1 MKKAQAR
8 AQLARLASS
17 RGLSVKFTLGN
28 KVERVTVLNSSHKPV
43 ATGQLKLTATG
54 DYSANDLISIKAS
67 LAQVKAAGTKP
78 NKRVSEILSGKNASR
93 RTVRK
98 GNKLNCA
105 EDVDYEGDD
114 ANFVDDAEGVVQD
127 QDGNE
132 IVVEGMLIVQD
143 PDTAEISLFIPDDTD
158 DTVPESVEV
167 IGKVVPTA
175 EEAVLDSSRRK
186 MNSSNRRKMNC
197 SKSFTKMT
205 IPELEALSDDWGYEP
220 GELTELAEDGEQTL
234 GAKFLGL
241 AGPDDEYFVFKTEDG
256 SVKAYEMGAGA
267 WGDVMDLDSS
277 RRKMNCSDDVE
288 DPAGDSVVAVV
299 DENGESVVV
308 NDILVVQ
315 DDKSSEINVFVPE
328 DGAELPD
335 GVTVIG
341 EVRPSDD
348 TSALDSSRRILKRGT
363 RLNAAKAKPAR
374 KKVKTNCSTSEKL
387 SAADQEKILG
397 LFSKAGVK
405 VTSSFDGTDTHD
417 GVAYNLFCVETEN
430 RSVPVRGSFQSDLHE
445 LESQDI
451 GYDVEVGPNG
461 FYSRTYQFYY
471 YEDEPTSENRCWHA
485 RPRV

>member
-1 MKKAQAR
+1 M
-8 AQLARLASS
+8 
-17 RGLSVKFTLGN
+17 
-28 KVERVTVLNSSHKPV
+28 
-43 ATGQLKLTATG
+43 
-54 DYSANDLISIKAS
+54 
-67 LAQVKAAGTKP
+67 
-78 NKRVSEILSGKNASR
+78 
-93 RTVRK
+93 RK

-132 IVVEGMLIVQD
+132 IVVGDMLIVQD

-167 IGKVVPTA
+167 IGEVVEPA
-175 EEAVLDSSRRK
+175 ADSLE
-186 MNSSNRRKMNC
+186 SS
-197 SKSFTKMT
+197 
-205 IPELEALSDDWGYEP
+205 
-220 GELTELAEDGEQTL
+220 
-234 GAKFLGL
+234 
-241 AGPDDEYFVFKTEDG
+241 
-256 SVKAYEMGAGA
+256 
-267 WGDVMDLDSS
+267 
-277 RRKMNCSDDVE
+277 KMNCSDGVE

-374 KKVKTNCSTSEKL
+374 KKVKTNCSTSETL

-405 VTSSFDGTDTHD
+405 VTSSFDDTDTHD

-430 RSVPVRGSFQSDLHE
+430 RSVPVRGSLQSDLHE

>member
-1 MKKAQAR
+1 MASKKQAVEKF
-8 AQLARLASS
+8 LEGKVASALNIAKGFKIGVTDKEREVMS
-17 RGLSVKFTLGN
+17 LGYECA
-28 KVERVTVLNSSHKPV
+28 KRPE
-43 ATGQLKLTATG
+43 
-54 DYSANDLISIKAS
+54 DYKQMGYDTEK
-67 LAQVKAAGTKP
+67 
-78 NKRVSEILSGKNASR
+78 
-93 RTVRK
+93 
-98 GNKLNCA
+98 CF
-105 EDVDYEGDD
+105 DD
-114 ANFVDDAEGVVQD
+114 AVQVLKQVLD
-127 QDGNE
+127 IQE
-132 IVVEGMLIVQD
+132 
-143 PDTAEISLFIPDDTD
+143 
-158 DTVPESVEV
+158 ESVEEIKEEENMEKQTEV
-167 IGKVVPTA
+167 MA
-175 EEAVLDSSRRK
+175 EVTSNQEDAEVEVTGSFGYGIDLDSS
-186 MNSSNRRKMNC
+186 RRKMNC

-277 RRKMNCSDDVE
+277 RRKMNCS
-288 DPAGDSVVAVV
+288 
-299 DENGESVVV
+299 
-308 NDILVVQ
+308 
-315 DDKSSEINVFVPE
+315 
-328 DGAELPD
+328 
-335 GVTVIG
+335 
-341 EVRPSDD
+341 
-348 TSALDSSRRILKRGT
+348 
-363 RLNAAKAKPAR
+363 
-374 KKVKTNCSTSEKL
+374 TSEKL

-405 VTSSFDGTDTHD
+405 VTSSFDDTDTHD

-430 RSVPVRGSFQSDLHE
+430 RSVPVRGSLQSDLHE

>member
-28 KVERVTVLNSSHKPV
+28 KVERVTVLNSSKKPV

-54 DYSANDLISIKAS
+54 DYSANDFISIKAS

-78 NKRVSEILSGKNASR
+78 VKKTLNSGTSGSVPKPFSNADSVTEAYSVTADEAALAIEAYANKDTEKGYQAYAKLQKAMEGDANSVDILADLAACFKWDDKLNKRVSEILSGKNASR

-132 IVVEGMLIVQD
+132 IVVEDMLIVQD

-167 IGKVVPTA
+167 IGEVVEPA
-175 EEAVLDSSRRK
+175 ADSLE
-186 MNSSNRRKMNC
+186 SS
-197 SKSFTKMT
+197 
-205 IPELEALSDDWGYEP
+205 
-220 GELTELAEDGEQTL
+220 
-234 GAKFLGL
+234 
-241 AGPDDEYFVFKTEDG
+241 
-256 SVKAYEMGAGA
+256 
-267 WGDVMDLDSS
+267 
-277 RRKMNCSDDVE
+277 KMNCSDDVE

-299 DENGESVVV
+299 DANGESVVV

-374 KKVKTNCSTSEKL
+374 KKVKTNCSTSETL

-405 VTSSFDGTDTHD
+405 VTSSFEDTDTHD

-430 RSVPVRGSFQSDLHE
+430 RSVPVRGPLQSDLHE

-461 FYSRTYQFYY
+461 RYSRTYQFYY

>member
-28 KVERVTVLNSSHKPV
+28 KVERVTVLNSSKKPV

-54 DYSANDLISIKAS
+54 DYSANDFISIKAS

-78 NKRVSEILSGKNASR
+78 AKKTLNSGTSGSVPKPFSNRKKMNCSR
-93 RTVRK
+93 
-98 GNKLNCA
+98 NIEEDFPDYEA
-105 EDVDYEGDD
+105 DVDGAAFSEKFIELMESYGFEDAYEEPSVQNGSGTDFITGTLKGKDYSFKKDYYDEVALIMDLGPEEAAQWVFEEFLKKIGLNSSSRKSSRKKMNSSKGDEFEGDD
-114 ANFVDDAEGVVQD
+114 AAFVDDAEGVVQD

-132 IVVEGMLIVQD
+132 IVVEDMLIVQD

-158 DTVPESVEV
+158 DTVPESVE
-167 IGKVVPTA
+167 
-175 EEAVLDSSRRK
+175 
-186 MNSSNRRKMNC
+186 
-197 SKSFTKMT
+197 
-205 IPELEALSDDWGYEP
+205 
-220 GELTELAEDGEQTL
+220 
-234 GAKFLGL
+234 
-241 AGPDDEYFVFKTEDG
+241 
-256 SVKAYEMGAGA
+256 
-267 WGDVMDLDSS
+267 
-277 RRKMNCSDDVE
+277 
-288 DPAGDSVVAVV
+288 
-299 DENGESVVV
+299 
-308 NDILVVQ
+308 
-315 DDKSSEINVFVPE
+315 
-328 DGAELPD
+328 
-335 GVTVIG
+335 VIG

-374 KKVKTNCSTSEKL
+374 KKVKTNCSTSPKL

-405 VTSSFDGTDTHD
+405 VTSSFDDTDTHD

-430 RSVPVRGSFQSDLHE
+430 RSVPVRGSLQSDLRE

-451 GYDVEVGPNG
+451 GYDIEVGPNG

>member
-28 KVERVTVLNSSHKPV
+28 KVERVTVLNSSKKPV

-54 DYSANDLISIKAS
+54 DYSANDFISIKAS

-78 NKRVSEILSGKNASR
+78 AKKTLNSGTSGSVPKPFSNRKKMNCSR
-93 RTVRK
+93 
-98 GNKLNCA
+98 NIEEDFPDY

-132 IVVEGMLIVQD
+132 IVVEDMLIVQD

-158 DTVPESVEV
+158 DTVPESVE
-167 IGKVVPTA
+167 
-175 EEAVLDSSRRK
+175 
-186 MNSSNRRKMNC
+186 
-197 SKSFTKMT
+197 
-205 IPELEALSDDWGYEP
+205 
-220 GELTELAEDGEQTL
+220 
-234 GAKFLGL
+234 
-241 AGPDDEYFVFKTEDG
+241 
-256 SVKAYEMGAGA
+256 
-267 WGDVMDLDSS
+267 
-277 RRKMNCSDDVE
+277 
-288 DPAGDSVVAVV
+288 
-299 DENGESVVV
+299 
-308 NDILVVQ
+308 
-315 DDKSSEINVFVPE
+315 
-328 DGAELPD
+328 
-335 GVTVIG
+335 VIG

-374 KKVKTNCSTSEKL
+374 KKVKTNCSTSPKL

-405 VTSSFDGTDTHD
+405 VTSSFDGIDNHD
-417 GVAYNLFCVETEN
+417 GVAYNVFCVDTEN
-430 RSVPVRGSFQSDLHE
+430 RDVPVRGPLTSDLRE

-451 GYDVEVGPNG
+451 GYDVEGGPNG
-461 FYSRTYQFYY
+461 RYSMTYLFYY
-471 YEDEPTSENRCWHA
+471 YEDEPTSEDRCWHA
-485 RPRV
+485 RPRFEGQHYLDV